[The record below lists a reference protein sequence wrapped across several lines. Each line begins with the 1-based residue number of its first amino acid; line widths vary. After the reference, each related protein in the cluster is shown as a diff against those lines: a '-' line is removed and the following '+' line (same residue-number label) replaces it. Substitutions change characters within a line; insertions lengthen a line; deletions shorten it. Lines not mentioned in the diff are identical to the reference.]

1 MTNRY
6 FVCSRNQPPVE
17 FDIARDHPVDDA
29 EISYF
34 VRGFRILEKTH
45 KFDGYTVCFAWSS
58 KIRLPVLGDKVVALI
73 YGDEHCRI
81 PSYVN
86 KVAAV
91 IKCHGLFPNFV
102 PRRRPLRLAQ
112 IEAVEF
118 LRNLT
123 LWLPTGWR
131 WLISPSVRA
140 RCHLVPVGC
149 GIPTTVEPVPILERK
164 YITSFLGSIPG
175 KSAGSRLRN
184 LIGTPKVF
192 SRRGMMAALH
202 QLATSLPPGQVQ
214 TGVTQ
219 GFQESLLD
227 AGRIYSEVLSQ
238 TKICVAP
245 RGTAHETW
253 RPADALKLGCVVI
266 SDLLPRH
273 PFYRDC
279 PIIQIEDWSTMPDL
293 IQQLLADP
301 ERLETL
307 HEQGLSYWTSTL
319 SENALASR
327 LARAL
332 RFQPRGQD
340 QATRASGHVS
350 ADAPS

>member
-6 FVCSRNQPPVE
+6 FVCSRNRPPVE
-17 FDIARDHPVDDA
+17 FDLAQDRPVDDA
-29 EISYF
+29 EITYF
-34 VRGFRILEKTH
+34 IRGFRILEETH
-45 KFDGYTVCFAWSS
+45 EFDGYTVCFAWSS
-58 KIRLPVLGDKVVALI
+58 KVILPVLGGRVIALI

-91 IKCHGLFPNFV
+91 IKCHGLFPTFV
-102 PRRRPLRLAQ
+102 PRLRPARLVQ
-112 IEAVEF
+112 IEAAEF
-118 LRNLT
+118 LRNLA
-123 LWLPTGWR
+123 LWMPSGWR

-140 RCHLVPVGC
+140 RCHLVPIGY
-149 GIPTTVEPVPILERK
+149 GIPTTVEPVPIHERQ
-164 YITSFLGSIPG
+164 YVTSFLGSVPG
-175 KSAGSRLRN
+175 KPTGSRLRI

-192 SRRGMMAALH
+192 SRRSMMAAL
-202 QLATSLPPGQVQ
+202 QRLETRLPRGQVR

-245 RGTAHETW
+245 RGTTHETW
-253 RPADALKLGCVVI
+253 RIADGLKLGCVVI

-273 PFYRDC
+273 PFYKDC

-293 IQQLLADP
+293 VQQLLADP
-301 ERLETL
+301 KRLETL
-307 HEQGLSYWTSTL
+307 HEQGLSYWVSTL
-319 SENALASR
+319 SEDALVRRFAQ
-327 LARAL
+327 AL
-332 RFQPRGQD
+332 RLQSRDEDRP
-340 QATRASGHVS
+340 TRRSQHVS
-350 ADAPS
+350 TTAPS